1 MTVVE
6 IISLVLKASIFL
18 NVFAFALNAHFAD
31 ATYLFRNPG
40 LLLRAVLSMNV
51 VMLLTA
57 IALSLAFDLHPA
69 TKIALVTL
77 SMSPVPPILTKK
89 AFKAGGTEPYVIGLL
104 TAAALLSIVF
114 VPLSLELVQRIAG
127 IPMGMSPIAVAS
139 IVILTVLAPLLLGV
153 AFRALAP
160 RLAVRISKPL
170 AIVAFLILL
179 VGSVPILIA
188 IGSQVWALV
197 GSGAVIAMT
206 AFVVVGLLTGHVL
219 GGPDPENRRVL
230 ALATSSRHPGL
241 AIAIAHANFPQQK
254 LTMGAVIMYLLLSI
268 IVSVPYMKWSE
279 KQQPTMQPGA

>member
-77 SMSPVPPILTKK
+77 SMSPVPPILPKK